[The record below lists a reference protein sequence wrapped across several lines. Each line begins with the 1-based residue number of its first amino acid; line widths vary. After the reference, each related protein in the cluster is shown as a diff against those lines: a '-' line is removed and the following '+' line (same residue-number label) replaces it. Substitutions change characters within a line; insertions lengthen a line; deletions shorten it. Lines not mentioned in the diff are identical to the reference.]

1 MIKLPSSATGR
12 NRRHIFQ
19 NTYQLFPEKSFG
31 LYRGVVLER
40 IESIVESFSRDHR
53 AISLADTLEEEEEIT
68 ARDDESKDLNLP
80 VDVTVL
86 KIADAIKA
94 EVLKQFVF

>member
-53 AISLADTLEEEEEIT
+53 AISLADTLEEEENT

-94 EVLKQFVF
+94 EV